1 MSNGD
6 WIDRVRSSRPE
17 DYSSGDLG
25 RLRDEA
31 RRSPEVRKAL
41 ADEIRLDQA
50 LHASLGRAPLSTAKI
65 VAAATAAA
73 AAGGGFIGA
82 LAGWLGAMVATAAV
96 GLVIVVALPE
106 PGAGPDREAV
116 APGQGTVLQ
125 APAETPKETDPR
137 FVDDGS
143 SPSDH
148 LPLIVPPP
156 DPSPPPQIAKS
167 SPAEKTPV
175 EKSLAVDKLPGVK
188 TPPERD
194 EATGPLR
201 GVTQK

>member
-6 WIDRVRSSRPE
+6 WIDRAGSSRPE

-73 AAGGGFIGA
+73 GGGFIGA

-106 PGAGPDREAV
+106 PGAGPDKETV
-116 APGQGTVLQ
+116 SPGQGTVLQ
-125 APAETPKETDPR
+125 APAETPQASDPR

-167 SPAEKTPV
+167 SLAEKTPA

-194 EATGPLR
+194 EPAGPLR